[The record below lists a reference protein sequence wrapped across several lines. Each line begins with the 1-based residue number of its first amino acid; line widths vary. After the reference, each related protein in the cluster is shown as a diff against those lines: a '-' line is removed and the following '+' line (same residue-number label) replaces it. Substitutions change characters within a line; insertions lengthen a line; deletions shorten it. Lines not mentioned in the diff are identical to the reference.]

1 MDNITIDI
9 YNKNAAEYANLEID
23 KVSLKAYREFS
34 RLLPKNG
41 IVLDYGCGP
50 GYFSKKFLADGF
62 QVNAFD
68 ASEKMIE
75 IASMET
81 RVNWWLGDFK
91 SFRATTLYDG
101 IWANFSL
108 LHAPKKEI
116 FQLIRT
122 IFKSL
127 KPRGLFSLGLKLG
140 IGEKRDKIGR
150 KYSYFEE
157 QEIRNMLSNEGFYH
171 ISHHLGEAKGLDGE
185 SANFIIIISHA

>member
-9 YNKNAAEYANLEID
+9 YNKNAAKYANLDID
-23 KVSLKAYREFS
+23 KVSLKAYRQFS
-34 RLLPKNG
+34 QALPQNG

-50 GYFSKKFLADGF
+50 GYFSKKFLSAGF
-62 QVNAFD
+62 KVDAFD

-75 IASMET
+75 IASIET
-81 RVNWWLGDFK
+81 RVNWWVGDFK

-116 FQLIRT
+116 TPLIQT

-140 IGEKRDKIGR
+140 VGEKRDKIGR

-157 QEIRNMLSNEGFYH
+157 QEISNILSNEGFSR
-171 ISHHLGEAKGLDGE
+171 ISHY
-185 SANFIIIISHA
+185 

>member
-1 MDNITIDI
+1 MDNITIDV
-9 YNKNAAEYANLEID
+9 YNKNAAEYANLDID
-23 KVSLKAYREFS
+23 NVSLKAYRDFS
-34 RLLPKNG
+34 SALPKNG
-41 IVLDYGCGP
+41 LVLDYGCGP
-50 GYFSKKFLADGF
+50 GYFAKKFLADGF
-62 QVNAFD
+62 KVDAFD

-81 RVNWWLGDFK
+81 QINWWVADFK
-91 SFRATTLYDG
+91 SFRATKQYDG

-116 FQLIRT
+116 IPLIKT

-127 KPRGLFSLGLKLG
+127 KPHGLFSIGLKLG
-140 IGEKRDKIGR
+140 TGEKRDNIGR

-157 QEIRNMLSNEGFYH
+157 QEISNILENEGFYH

-185 SANFIIIISHA
+185 SANFIIILSHA

>member
-1 MDNITIDI
+1 MD
-9 YNKNAAEYANLEID
+9 ID
-23 KVSLKAYREFS
+23 KVSLKAYHDFS
-34 RLLPKNG
+34 HALPKNG

-62 QVNAFD
+62 KVHAFD

-81 RVNWWLGDFK
+81 RVNWWVGDFK
-91 SFRATTLYDG
+91 SFHATTLYDG

-116 FQLIRT
+116 TPLIQT

-127 KPRGLFSLGLKLG
+127 QPNGLFSLGLKLG
-140 IGEKRDKIGR
+140 IGEKRDKMGR

-157 QEIRNMLSNEGFYH
+157 QEIRNILSNEGFCH
-171 ISHHLGEAKGLDGE
+171 ISHYLGEATGLDGE

>member
-1 MDNITIDI
+1 MDNITIDV
-9 YNKNAAEYANLEID
+9 YNKNAAEYANLDID
-23 KVSLKAYREFS
+23 NVSLKAYRDFS
-34 RLLPKNG
+34 SALPKNG
-41 IVLDYGCGP
+41 LVLDYGCGP
-50 GYFSKKFLADGF
+50 GYFAKKFLADGF
-62 QVNAFD
+62 KVDAFD

-81 RVNWWLGDFK
+81 QINWWVADFK
-91 SFRATTLYDG
+91 SFRATKQYDG

-116 FQLIRT
+116 IPLIKT

-127 KPRGLFSLGLKLG
+127 KPHGLFSIGLKLG
-140 IGEKRDKIGR
+140 TGEKRDNIGR

-157 QEIRNMLSNEGFYH
+157 QEISNILTNEGFYH

-185 SANFIIIISHA
+185 SANFIIILSHA

>member
-9 YNKNAAEYANLEID
+9 YNKNAAKYADLDID
-23 KVSLKAYREFS
+23 TVSLTAYDDFSKA
-34 RLLPKNG
+34 LPKNG

-62 QVNAFD
+62 KVDAFD
-68 ASEKMIE
+68 ASAKMIE
-75 IASMET
+75 IASVET
-81 RVNWWLGDFK
+81 RVNWWVGDFK
-91 SFRATTLYDG
+91 SFRAPTLYDG

-116 FQLIRT
+116 TPLIQT

-127 KPRGLFSLGLKLG
+127 KPNGLFSLGLKLG

-157 QEIRNMLSNEGFYH
+157 EEISNILSNVGFSLM
-171 ISHHLGEAKGLDGE
+171 SHYLGKATGLDGE

>member
-9 YNKNAAEYANLEID
+9 YNKNAAKYANLDID

-150 KYSYFEE
+150 KYSYFEK
-157 QEIRNMLSNEGFYH
+157 QEIKNILSNEGFCH

>member
-9 YNKNAAEYANLEID
+9 YNKNAAKYANLEID

-34 RLLPKNG
+34 SLLPKNG

-150 KYSYFEE
+150 KYSYFEK
-157 QEIRNMLSNEGFYH
+157 QEIKNILSNEGFCH

-185 SANFIIIISHA
+185 NANFIIIISHA